1 MPMDKSK
8 YPDDWDEIS
17 RHIRFERAGGRCEGS
32 PAWSECRARHGLPHP
47 VTGSIVVLTTS
58 HLDHDTSNNNPANLR
73 AMCQRCHLTH
83 DAELHA
89 SNAAKTR
96 RRKQIEAGQLELSLT
111 DVWTWLTRIDPAT
124 NANRW
129 YAVGVQ
135 STLLDDIA
143 VVRFWGSRKT
153 AFQQMKVELFAD
165 VDEARAAADKL
176 IRAKVRQ
183 KNSYRITAGRVPP
196 GLDQEPA
203 TVTGDG
209 EQESDEGLGTCPLC
223 GKCLRLARVEAGM
236 ILYCSDGH
244 WQEQAGHELGKL
256 VERLGMVTKLADLV
270 GAPVTTGGH
279 ETGGDN
285 D

>member
-17 RHIRFERAGGRCEGS
+17 QRIRFERAGGRCEGS
-32 PAWSECRARHGLPHP
+32 PAWPECRAWHGEQHP

-58 HLDHDTSNNNPANLR
+58 HLDHDTSNNDSANLR

-89 SNAAKTR
+89 SNAAKAQ

-124 NANRW
+124 NASRW

-183 KNSYRITAGRVPP
+183 KNSYRITAGHVPP
-196 GLDQEPA
+196 GLDQELA
-203 TVTGDG
+203 TGDG
-209 EQESDEGLGTCPLC
+209 DREQGPDEDESGIGVCPLC
-223 GKCLRLARVEAGM
+223 GKGLRVARVEAGM

-244 WQEQAGHELGKL
+244 WQERAGQELSKL
-256 VERLGMVTKLADLV
+256 MVTKLANLV
-270 GAPVTTGGH
+270 GAMGTTGGH
-279 ETGGDN
+279 ETGSGS
-285 D
+285 